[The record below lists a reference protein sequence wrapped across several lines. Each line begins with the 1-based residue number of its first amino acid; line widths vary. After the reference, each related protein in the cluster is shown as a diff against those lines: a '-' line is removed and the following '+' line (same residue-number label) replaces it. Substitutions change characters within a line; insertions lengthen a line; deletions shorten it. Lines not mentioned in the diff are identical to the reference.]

1 MTRRIVRTLP
11 ALAVL
16 WLISTVAGAQELRI
30 YTQVYNEGS
39 VATRPD
45 QRPPVIARS
54 LTLFHAGKV
63 YDYIDSVGELTIFEP
78 AHHRFTILNG
88 THEPVLATVV
98 TFDEIR
104 QILKVG
110 HKETED
116 YVERLQ
122 QQGDPISRK
131 VIEPLRF
138 QLAPKFEEHYD
149 SAKHRL
155 QLTSSSFRYDVQCA
169 EVESPET
176 VETYLH
182 YADWAAQLNYVL
194 HPQALFPA
202 PRLALNDTLRKHN
215 VVPVA
220 VELRADFE
228 RRLHLRAEHQLHW
241 DFNAKDR
248 SDINHWESLLKGKKI
263 RFVPLRE
270 YQQSLLAGQMTN
282 RR

>member
-1 MTRRIVRTLP
+1 MRRTIVRILP
-11 ALAVL
+11 ALAAL
-16 WLISTVAGAQELRI
+16 WLLPAAASAQELRI
-30 YTQVYNEGS
+30 YTQVYNEGA
-39 VATRPD
+39 VAARPD
-45 QRPPVIARS
+45 QRPPVISRS

-78 AHHRFTILNG
+78 AHRRFTILNG

-110 HKETED
+110 RKETED
-116 YVERLQ
+116 YVARLQ
-122 QQGDPISRK
+122 QQGDPISRQ

-138 QLAPKFEEHYD
+138 QLEPQFEERYD

-155 QLTSSSFRYDVQCA
+155 QLTSETYRYDVQCA
-169 EVESPET
+169 EVESSDT
-176 VETYLH
+176 VEIYLH
-182 YADWAAQLNYVL
+182 YADWVARLNYVL

-202 PRLALNDTLRKHN
+202 PRLALNDALRKHN

-248 SDINHWESLLKGKKI
+248 SDINHWESLLKSKKI

-270 YQQSLLAGQMTN
+270 YQQLLLAGQLTN